1 MNTEET
7 KFYCIR
13 GLIRAAQ
20 SSARDTESHEALIQE
35 LKKNHIPENT
45 SLITEASFHSSL
57 AERCAADCLPN
68 VIDAIVSE
76 YNQLGYSEQ
85 EVNPEACV
93 SCGTCLLGWY

>member
-20 SSARDTESHEALIQE
+20 LFARDTESHEALIQE
-35 LKKNHIPENT
+35 LKKNHIPET
-45 SLITEASFHSSL
+45 IDLITEASFHSIM
-57 AERCAADCLPN
+57 AERCAAHCLPK
-68 VIDAIVSE
+68 VINSIVTE
-76 YNQLGYSEQ
+76 YNQLGYSEK

-93 SCGTCLLGWY
+93 SCGTCLLGWL